1 MPGVLVV
8 DDSIAMRRILR
19 RALSFGGL
27 KDDQVF
33 DAVDGLDALDK
44 VKEHSP
50 DLVLCDMNMPR
61 MTGEEFVNELRMR
74 GDNRRIVMVTSRT
87 SEQTQHLQ
95 GLGVLRVIRKPFDLQ
110 GFYGQVADLLPQEA
124 DSPDND
130 DIGTAVDETV
140 RRVFE
145 RVLYV
150 DALALGDQSADSGTL
165 VQATIPLFGGLQGRF
180 VLRAD
185 PNLAVHLANEL
196 MGDEKIVAGEVIK
209 ELVNTLVGEFL
220 EVLAEGGKHSV
231 ADFGLPDFTLVGP
244 GQWPMRLRAFDL
256 DGAGRHIF
264 VGFEPSGSQGGA

>member
-33 DAVDGLDALDK
+33 DAVDGLDALNK
-44 VKEHSP
+44 VALHSP

-74 GDNRRIVMVTSRT
+74 GDQRRIVMVTSRT

-95 GLGVLRVIRKPFDLQ
+95 ALGVLRVIRKPFDLQ
-110 GFYGQVADLLPQEA
+110 GFYGQVADLLPQEEQVA
-124 DSPDND
+124 DAD
-130 DIGTAVDETV
+130 DLGLAIDETV

-145 RVLYV
+145 RVLFV
-150 DALALGDQSADSGTL
+150 DALALGDQSADASIM

-180 VLRAD
+180 VMRAEPD
-185 PNLAVHLANEL
+185 LSVHLANEL
-196 MGDEKIVAGEVIK
+196 MGDEKIVAGEVLK

-220 EVLAEGGKHSV
+220 EVLAESGKHSV
-231 ADFGLPDFTLVGP
+231 ADFGLPDFTLVGA

-256 DGAGRHIF
+256 DGAGR
-264 VGFEPSGSQGGA
+264 